1 MSKLQNELLWLNMG
15 ESTSK
20 AITFSID
27 REIVVWT
34 NGDKLSKYRSEK
46 TLKLNV

>member
-1 MSKLQNELLWLNMG
+1 MWLNIG

-20 AITFSID
+20 ASTFSID
-27 REIVVWT
+27 SEQVVWT
-34 NGDKLSKYRSEK
+34 NGEKLLKKKIEK